1 MALLNQHVFS
11 ETIGS
16 SGQPSEAQFSE
27 LAESGYQVIINL
39 AMHDSDEAIANEG
52 ALVAALAMTYI
63 HMPVPF
69 DAPSDEHFSTFAAM
83 MNALDEKKS
92 VGTLSGQCPCL
103 GLSISLFTARQ
114 KLLSTARNVAAANCL
129 AANHG
134 RYLENLYRF
143 VAPALAD

>member
-83 MNALDEKKS
+83 MNALDGKKVWVHCQVNARVS
-92 VGTLSGQCPCL
+92 AF
-103 GLSISLFTARQ
+103 LF
-114 KLLSTARNVAAANCL
+114 
-129 AANHG
+129 
-134 RYLENLYRF
+134 RYLQRDKNFSAQRATSPLLTAWLPTMDDTWKTF
-143 VAPALAD
+143 TGL